1 MKNRR
6 KSPPRSPR
14 KKQAPAGKL
23 AKLEGLV
30 ADCGG
35 ALVAFSGGVDSTFLL
50 SVAKDALGANLLAVT
65 VVFPAVPAAEVRRAR
80 ALARSLKVRHLVV
93 RADDV
98 ADTERFRMNP
108 PDRCYHCKTAIL
120 SKLSSIAQA
129 LGFPCILEASNVDD
143 LGDYRPG
150 HRAVKE
156 IGARSPLIEA
166 GLTKADIRALS
177 KARGLPTWNKPS
189 AACLASR
196 IPYGE
201 TITREKLARIEK
213 GEAYLAKLGFGAVR
227 LRHHGDLARIEV
239 PAGEIPRLASGA
251 LRGRIATKL
260 KALGFR
266 YVTFDIEGF
275 RSGSMN
281 ETLPG
286 AGSKRAA
293 ILKRAARKRS

>member
-1 MKNRR
+1 V
-6 KSPPRSPR
+6 P
-14 KKQAPAGKL
+14 APAGGSPA
-23 AKLEGLV
+23 AKLERLKTIV
-30 ADCGG
+30 ARCDG

-50 SVAKDALGANLLAVT
+50 SVAKEVLGGKLLAVT
-65 VVFPAVPAAEVRRAR
+65 VAFPAVPAAEVRKAK

-98 ADTERFRMNP
+98 IGMELFRANP

-120 SKLSSIAQA
+120 SKLIAIAQA
-129 LGFPCILEASNVDD
+129 LGFPCILEASNKDD
-143 LGDYRPG
+143 VKDYRPG

-156 IGARSPLIEA
+156 LGGKSPLIEA

-177 KARGLPTWNKPS
+177 KKRGLPTWNKPS

-201 TITREKLARIEK
+201 TITREKLERIEK
-213 GEAYLAKLGFGAVR
+213 GEAWLASLGFGAIR
-227 LRHHGDLARIEV
+227 LRHHGALARIEV
-239 PAGEIPRLASGA
+239 PGGEIPRLASGA
-251 LRGRIATKL
+251 LRGKVVAKM

-266 YVTFDIEGF
+266 YVTVDLEGY

-281 ETLPG
+281 ETLP
-286 AGSKRAA
+286 
-293 ILKRAARKRS
+293 AARRKLS